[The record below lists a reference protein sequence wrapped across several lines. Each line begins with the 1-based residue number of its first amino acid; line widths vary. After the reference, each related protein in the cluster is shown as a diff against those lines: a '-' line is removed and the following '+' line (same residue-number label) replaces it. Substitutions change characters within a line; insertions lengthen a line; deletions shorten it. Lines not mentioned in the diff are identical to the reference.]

1 MERPEDD
8 APLADES
15 GPVPTDMPLGQRDED
30 ADRRPDRTEQ
40 QTAEPRP
47 DDGDRG

>member
-1 MERPEDD
+1 MERPED

-15 GPVPTDMPLGQRDED
+15 GPVPNDVPLDPED
-30 ADRRPDRTEQ
+30 DAAEARPHRSEE

-47 DDGDRG
+47 PERDER